1 MIPKDILSLLGVLLI
16 LLLVLGGCWLFTRWA
31 GTGLTG
37 GLAAP
42 AGQRQLKVL
51 ERLPVG
57 KEQALLVVRL
67 ADRYFLLG
75 SSPSGFSL
83 LAELTEEEGALWNST
98 PASDGRPGRA
108 PMDFQDWM
116 RKFKEKK

>member
-1 MIPKDILSLLGVLLI
+1 MPKEILSLVGILAV
-16 LLLVLGGCWLFTRWA
+16 LLLVLCGCWLFTRWA
-31 GTGLTG
+31 GTGLSG
-37 GLAAP
+37 GLVMP

-57 KEQALLVVRL
+57 KDQALLVVRL

-83 LAELTEEEGALWNST
+83 LAELTEEEGALWA
-98 PASDGRPGRA
+98 PASGARPEGA
-108 PMDFQDWM
+108 PPDFREWI
-116 RKFKEKK
+116 RKLREKK

>member
-1 MIPKDILSLLGVLLI
+1 MPKDILSLLGVLLI

-42 AGQRQLKVL
+42 AGQRQ
-51 ERLPVG
+51 LPVG

-108 PMDFQDWM
+108 PLDFQDWM
-116 RKFKEKK
+116 RKFREKK

>member
-31 GTGLTG
+31 GTGLAG

-83 LAELTEEEGALWNST
+83 LAELTEEEGALWNSS

-108 PMDFQDWM
+108 PLDFQDWM
-116 RKFKEKK
+116 RKFREKK